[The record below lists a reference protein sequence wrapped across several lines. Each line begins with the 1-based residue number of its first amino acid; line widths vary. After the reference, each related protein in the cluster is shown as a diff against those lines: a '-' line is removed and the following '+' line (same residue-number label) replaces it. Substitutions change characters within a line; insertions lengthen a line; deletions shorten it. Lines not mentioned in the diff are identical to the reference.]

1 MKGWTYYVA
10 MVVVQLALGGSNIL
24 MKVSLDRGLDLLV
37 FVVYRH
43 LIAMVLLGP
52 FAFALERKQRPS
64 LSLSILTKIFV
75 LSSLGTTIHLYLFYA
90 GLAYTTPTVAGAL
103 SNVIPS
109 LTFVLALLLRME
121 KLKITSIRGQ
131 AKVAGTLIC
140 VGGSLIFSLWKG
152 GFLLKGFVK
161 KPLIHLYHY
170 EAEINSGH
178 GKESWIKGSI
188 FILTSYVAWSAF
200 LVLQALVFKVYPAQ
214 LSLNTMICFFASLQ
228 CSLLAL
234 CFGIHPTLWRLDWN
248 VQLLTIVYCGVVISG
263 IVYVLQTWCIGNRG
277 PVFTAMFSPLLLII
291 GGISSAIAFAER
303 LHLASLVGAFFIIV
317 GLYCVL
323 WGKQTD
329 NHVADEQPGSQNG
342 EETDNNKRLDISVED
357 GLVMNPVSNKGR
369 EQYGR
374 KVSLESSIKGS

>member
-200 LVLQALVFKVYPAQ
+200 LVLQ
-214 LSLNTMICFFASLQ
+214 
-228 CSLLAL
+228 
-234 CFGIHPTLWRLDWN
+234 
-248 VQLLTIVYCGVVISG
+248 GVVISG